1 MSQTKTKKG
10 LSKKQILII
19 VVAIVLV
26 AAAVAAIL
34 IFTNK
39 KEEKGV
45 TYALVT
51 DVGNIDDQT
60 FNQSAWEGLVAFADA
75 NSLVKDTDYAYYKPF
90 EDSDAARIES
100 ITAAVDNGAKVIVI
114 PGYLFNAA
122 VLTAAASFPE
132 VTFIGIDLTIDAAAF
147 PANVV
152 NMLFTEEQSGF
163 FAGYAAVKEGYT
175 KLGFLGGI
183 DVPAVV
189 KYGFGYIQGIDFAAQ
204 ELGVTADVKYWYSGT
219 FGPNDE
225 IKAKMDSWY
234 AEGTQIV
241 FSCGGG
247 IFLSCLSAADT
258 ANGYMIG
265 VDTNQG
271 GVSERM
277 ITSAMKLIPSPLNV
291 LLQAVKDN
299 DFVAPAEYAGKD
311 IIFSTLDGA
320 CGLPTDE
327 ASWRFKTF
335 TVEEYQA
342 IVDKVLNG
350 EVVISNATDAA
361 PATVATT
368 VDFQN

>member
-1 MSQTKTKKG
+1 MSEPKTKKG
-10 LSKKQILII
+10 ITKKQVLLIVI
-19 VVAIVLV
+19 AIVVIAAAVVAIL
-26 AAAVAAIL
+26 L
-34 IFTNK
+34 FTGK
-39 KEEKGV
+39 KEEAGV
-45 TYALVT
+45 TFALVT

-75 NSLVKDTDYAYYKPF
+75 NGLVKDKDYAYYKPS
-90 EDSDAARIES
+90 EDSDAVRIES
-100 ITAAVDNGAKVIVI
+100 ITAAVDNGAKVIVL

-122 VLTAAASFPE
+122 VLTAAATFPE
-132 VTFIGIDLTIDAAAF
+132 VVFVGIDLTIDAAVF

-152 NMLFTEEQSGF
+152 NMQFQEEQSGF
-163 FAGYAAVKEGYT
+163 FAGYAAVKDGYT

-189 KYGFGYIQGIDFAAQ
+189 RYGFGFLQGIDYAAQ
-204 ELGVTADVKYWYSGT
+204 ELGVTPEVKYWYSGAFWPT
-219 FGPNDE
+219 DE

-234 AEGTQIV
+234 AEGTEIV

-247 IFLSCLSAADT
+247 IFLSGLSAAET
-258 ANGYMIG
+258 AGGYMIG

-271 GVSERM
+271 GASERV
-277 ITSAMKLIPSPLNV
+277 ITSAMKLIPAPLNV
-291 LLQAVKDN
+291 ILQAIKDN
-299 DFVAPAEYAGKD
+299 GLVAPVEYAGKD
-311 IIFSTLDGA
+311 LIFNTSNGA

-342 IVDKVLNG
+342 IVDKVLSG
-350 EVVISNATDAA
+350 EVVISNATDVA
-361 PATVATT
+361 PVTVSTT

>member
-1 MSQTKTKKG
+1 MKKALLVFISLVIM
-10 LSKKQILII
+10 LS
-19 VVAIVLV
+19 VS
-26 AAAVAAIL
+26 AAALAEGIT
-34 IFTNK
+34 F
-39 KEEKGV
+39 
-45 TYALVT
+45 ALVT

-75 NSLVKDTDYAYYKPF
+75 NGLVKDTDYSYYKPF

-100 ITAAVDNGAKVIVI
+100 ITAAVDNGAKVIVL

-122 VLTAAASFPE
+122 VLTAAATFPD
-132 VTFIGIDLTIDAAAF
+132 VTFIGIDLTID
-147 PANVV
+147 PAVYPTNVT
-152 NMLFTEEQSGF
+152 NMVFKEEQSGF
-163 FAGYAAVKEGYT
+163 FAGYAAVKEGFT

-189 KYGFGYIQGIDFAAQ
+189 KYGYGYIQGIDMAAQ
-204 ELGVTADVKYWYSGT
+204 ELGVTPEVKYWYSGT

-271 GVSERM
+271 GVSPRI
-277 ITSAMKLIPSPLNV
+277 ITSAMKLIPAPLKV
-291 LLQAVKDN
+291 LLQSVKDN
-299 DFVAPAEYAGKD
+299 NLVVPAESAGKD
-311 IIFSTLDGA
+311 LLFSTLDGA
-320 CGLPTDE
+320 CGLPTDT
-327 ASWRFKTF
+327 ASWRFTKF
-335 TVEEYQA
+335 TVDEYQA
-342 IVDKVLNG
+342 IVNKVLNG
-350 EVVISNATDAA
+350 EVVISNVTDVA
-361 PATVATT
+361 PATVVTT

>member
-1 MSQTKTKKG
+1 MRKALCVFISLVLM
-10 LSKKQILII
+10 LS
-19 VVAIVLV
+19 AS
-26 AAAVAAIL
+26 AVALADGIS
-34 IFTNK
+34 F
-39 KEEKGV
+39 
-45 TYALVT
+45 ALVT

-75 NSLVKDTDYAYYKPF
+75 NGLVKDTDYAYYKPF

-122 VLTAAASFPE
+122 VLTAAATFPE
-132 VTFIGIDLTIDAAAF
+132 VTFIGIDLTIDPAVF
-147 PANVV
+147 PANVI

-163 FAGYAAVKEGYT
+163 FAGYAAVKDGYT

-189 KYGFGYIQGIDFAAQ
+189 KYGFGFIQGVDLAAQ
-204 ELGVTADVKYWYSGT
+204 EMGVNPEVKYWYSGT

-241 FSCGGG
+241 FACGGG
-247 IFLSCLSAADT
+247 IFLSCLSAAET

-271 GVSERM
+271 GTSERF
-277 ITSAMKLIPSPLNV
+277 ITSAMKLIPSPLKV

-299 DFVAPAEYAGKD
+299 NMTAPAEYAGKD
-311 IIFSTLDGA
+311 MVFSTKDGA
-320 CGLPTDE
+320 CGLPTDA

-335 TVEEYQA
+335 TVDDYQA
-342 IVDKVLNG
+342 IVNKVLNG

>member
-1 MSQTKTKKG
+1 MKKVLLAFISLVLM
-10 LSKKQILII
+10 LS
-19 VVAIVLV
+19 VSTVALADDIS
-26 AAAVAAIL
+26 
-34 IFTNK
+34 F
-39 KEEKGV
+39 
-45 TYALVT
+45 ALVT

-75 NSLVKDTDYAYYKPF
+75 NGLVKDEDYAYYKPS
-90 EDSDAARIES
+90 EDSDAVRIES
-100 ITAAVDNGAKVIVI
+100 ITAAVDNGAKVIVL

-122 VLTAAASFPE
+122 VLTAAAAFPE
-132 VTFIGIDLTIDAAAF
+132 VVFVGIDLTIDPAVF
-147 PANVV
+147 PANVI
-152 NMLFTEEQSGF
+152 NMQFQEEQSGF
-163 FAGYAAVKEGYT
+163 FAGYAAVKDGYT

-189 KYGFGYIQGIDFAAQ
+189 RYGFGYLQGIEYAAQ
-204 ELGVTADVKYWYSGT
+204 ELGVTLEVKYWYSGAFWPT
-219 FGPNDE
+219 DE

-247 IFLSCLSAADT
+247 IFLSCLSAAET
-258 ANGYMIG
+258 ADGYMIG

-277 ITSAMKLIPSPLNV
+277 ITSAMKLIPAPMNV
-291 LLQAVKDN
+291 LLQAIKDN
-299 DFVAPAEYAGKD
+299 DLIAPAEYAGKD
-311 IIFSTLDGA
+311 IIFNTSNGA

-327 ASWRFKTF
+327 ASWRFNTF

-350 EVVISNATDAA
+350 DVVISNSTDAA
-361 PATVATT
+361 PITVSTA